1 MIPVL
6 GILFGS
12 HGDKWQ
18 ESENAVF
25 IIPSVVETVPKSSLE
40 LIKGAINQFKDYSG
54 DIDSVNAFDKTPP
67 AAK

>member
-1 MIPVL
+1 MWL
-6 GILFGS
+6 
-12 HGDKWQ
+12 
-18 ESENAVF
+18 ESDNAVF